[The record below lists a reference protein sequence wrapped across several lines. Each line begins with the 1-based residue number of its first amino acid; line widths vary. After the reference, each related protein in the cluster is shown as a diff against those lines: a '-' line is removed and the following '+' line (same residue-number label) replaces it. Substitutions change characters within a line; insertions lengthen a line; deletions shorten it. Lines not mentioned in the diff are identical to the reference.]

1 MSLVPALK
9 SLALPLLTPAVAR
22 PRKGDTTRASIVE
35 AALAVASRE
44 GLEGLTIGGLAEALA
59 MSKSGVFA
67 HFGSRE
73 ELQLAVLKA
82 YARRFVDQVLVQA
95 VRAPRGMPRLAAIL
109 DLWLAHLA
117 QELSTGCILIGGA
130 FEYDDREG
138 PLRDAMVEIIDGWNG
153 ELLKAIR
160 LSIDEGHL
168 RRDVDAKQMAF
179 EIYGL
184 MLATHQAAR
193 LLRSGDAMRRARA
206 GVTRLLTQAGTPA
219 GTRALAKPLSAKPI
233 APRRTARTPR
243 SRIR

>member
-1 MSLVPALK
+1 MSFVPALK
-9 SLALPLLTPAVAR
+9 SLALPLLAPVSAR

-35 AALAVASRE
+35 AALEIASRE
-44 GLEGLTIGGLAEALA
+44 GLEGLTIGGLADALA

-95 VRAPRGMPRLAAIL
+95 VRRPRGVPRLAAVL

-117 QELSTGCILIGGA
+117 QELTTGCILVGGA

-138 PLRDAMVEIIDGWNG
+138 PLRDAMVEIIDGWQA
-153 ELLKAIR
+153 ELVKAIR
-160 LSIDEGHL
+160 LSIDAGHL

-193 LLRSGDAMRRARA
+193 LLRSSDAVRRART
-206 GVTRLLTQAGTPA
+206 GVARLLADAGTPA
-219 GTRALAKPLSAKPI
+219 GARALSG
-233 APRRTARTPR
+233 APARTTTTRRVSRAPR
-243 SRIR
+243 SRTR

>member
-9 SLALPLLTPAVAR
+9 SFALPLLSPAAR
-22 PRKGDTTRASIVE
+22 PRKGDLTRASIVE

-44 GLEGLTIGGLAEALA
+44 GLEGLTIGSLADALA

-82 YARRFVDQVLVQA
+82 YARRFVDDVLVVAVKQPRGLPR
-95 VRAPRGMPRLAAIL
+95 VRAIL
-109 DLWLAHLA
+109 ELWLKHLSH
-117 QELSTGCILIGGA
+117 ELTTGCILIGGA

-138 PLRDAMVEIIDGWNG
+138 PLRDAMVEIIDGWQA
-153 ELLKAIR
+153 ELVKAIR
-160 LSIDEGHL
+160 LAIDEGHI
-168 RRDVDAKQMAF
+168 RRDVDARQIAF

-193 LLRSGDAMRRARA
+193 LLRAADAVRRGRA
-206 GVTRLLTQAGTPA
+206 GVERLLAGVCTPA
-219 GTRALAKPLSAKPI
+219 GKRATRKPDGRGAHRALR
-233 APRRTARTPR
+233 PRTR
-243 SRIR
+243 